1 MNENNNF
8 NKSFDHV
15 SIYKNLHQMSD
26 KLNLLIKDNEKSGFS
41 DIDLE
46 ISGIMHSMTYFSIIV
61 QMFYPL
67 ETTFER
73 MKQNLTNPNTDDTI
87 KSQVENIDLINR
99 KSFLVIT
106 AFNFETLLNVIADK
120 HGIIFNSQYRIIDNY
135 LQVFDYFGIKHEK
148 YENLLKIFHYTR
160 NTLHSGTKIKR
171 AWGPLD
177 FEGETFSVQLGQKLI
192 KHTSWDYFTYFT
204 DRMINIFK
212 EIYESPKFDNN

>member
-1 MNENNNF
+1 MSENNNF
-8 NKSFDHV
+8 NKPFDHV
-15 SIYKNLHQMSD
+15 SVYKNLHQMSD

-46 ISGIMHSMTYFSIIV
+46 ISGMMHCMTYFSIIV

-73 MKQNLTNPNTDDTI
+73 MKQNPTNPNTDDTI
-87 KSQVENIDLINR
+87 KAQVENIDFINR

-106 AFNFETLLNVIADK
+106 AFNFETLLNVIAEK
-120 HGIIFNSQYRIIDNY
+120 HSIIFNSQYRIIDNY

-177 FEGETFSVQLGQKLI
+177 FEGEIFSVQLGQKPI

-212 EIYESPKFDNN
+212 EIYESPKFDNS